1 MYFSLGPVL
10 VNDKISMPLMSV
22 SKDIKLSYEDAD
34 RIMNQLLNCMH
45 PEDANQLIYM
55 LWHNVRP
62 NIEYLLDRHGI
73 TDQMK
78 LKECEFEILKQRYLN
93 EDRTFSF
100 KLING
105 QIEEFKKEIIRE
117 KDFITE
123 KEMEI

>member
-1 MYFSLGPVL
+1 M
-10 VNDKISMPLMSV
+10 
-22 SKDIKLSYEDAD
+22 
-34 RIMNQLLNCMH
+34 
-45 PEDANQLIYM
+45 
-55 LWHNVRP
+55 
-62 NIEYLLDRHGI
+62 EYLLDRHGI